1 MSVKKRKQKSREQIE
16 AELKAIDEAQSQEV
30 AGSGDEDE
38 VKETSNT
45 EEANEKIQTLLN
57 LMKKPTKMTAE
68 ILQSYMNGVYIDADI
83 VNSDAF
89 EETSST
95 SDPLGVQI
103 KTTSRQELTD
113 TIAGRLKERKY
124 HHNDPEVKEA
134 IKKKAEDK
142 AQKEKEAKQRTAE
155 FNTALQKTQ
164 EMDDDEEEHKQDEEC
179 PVCKEPFSSMVKK
192 EFFPCC
198 HALCHKCM
206 KRLDRCP
213 ICRL

>member
-1 MSVKKRKQKSREQIE
+1 M
-16 AELKAIDEAQSQEV
+16 KALDEAQSQEV
-30 AGSGDEDE
+30 AGSGNEDE

-68 ILQSYMNGVYIDADI
+68 EERVRNLKIKKSLKIIQSYMHGVYIDADI

-95 SDPLGVQI
+95 ADPLGVQI
-103 KTTSRQELTD
+103 KTTSRQEFTD

-134 IKKKAEDK
+134 IKKMEEDK
-142 AQKEKEAKQRTAE
+142 AQKEK
-155 FNTALQKTQ
+155 
-164 EMDDDEEEHKQDEEC
+164 
-179 PVCKEPFSSMVKK
+179 
-192 EFFPCC
+192 
-198 HALCHKCM
+198 
-206 KRLDRCP
+206 
-213 ICRL
+213 